1 MSARLPLKTLPLR
14 RWLALAMVTTFFVPV
29 VITGALVAHF
39 LTSSAF
45 TVDDAAQLL
54 REDTPRWTDRAW
66 QAETTDELAAE
77 GIDFVLMEDRREIYR
92 STPDPLA
99 GAGDEER
106 ARLVRTLNIATSE
119 PRLTAHIYGEQGSG
133 DGGPPGDPPFWLVPL
148 VGLTSLLVTLGSIAW
163 FLGRMVVKPLAATS
177 DAARRVATGN
187 LDVAL
192 PSSRVREVA
201 EVNTAFEAMG
211 AELRAS
217 LEHQA
222 ELEQERRLFIG
233 AIVHDLRTPLFSL
246 RGYLEGLEQ
255 GVADTPEKRA
265 RYVAVA
271 QEKAGALERLI
282 TDLFDYTRMEYL
294 DQAPNREAM
303 DLAALLGRL
312 VDGLQPQAEIK
323 EIMLTLDTPAEG
335 CTVDG
340 DAHLLTRAVENL
352 LDNALRYTPN
362 GGRVRVECRADAT
375 GVRFSVADSGP
386 GIPVDDLPHLFA
398 PLFRGETS
406 RNRRTGGAGLG
417 LTTARNIIRAHGGEL
432 TARNHID
439 GGAIFTGTLP
449 RVEPPTPDGAS
460 LSRRAAPS
468 PRHAEHPP
476 RHAELVE
483 ASGFHDGRPSPE
495 PGPSTDSE
503 AQDDESL
510 RR

>member
-14 RWLALAMVTTFFVPV
+14 RWLALALVTTLIVPMV
-29 VITGALVAHF
+29 VTGGLVAHF
-39 LTSSAF
+39 LTSSTF
-45 TVDDAAQLL
+45 TIDDAAQIL
-54 REDTPRWTDRAW
+54 RDDAPRWTDPSW
-66 QAETTDELAAE
+66 QTATADELAAE
-77 GIDFVLMEDRREIYR
+77 GIDFVLMEDGREIFR
-92 STPDPLA
+92 STPNPLA
-99 GAGDEER
+99 GTGADDS
-106 ARLVRTLNIATSE
+106 ARLVRTLDITTST
-119 PRLTAHIYGEQGSG
+119 PRRTAHIYGEQGSG
-133 DGGPPGDPPFWLVPL
+133 GGRPPGDPPFWLVPI
-148 VGLTSLLVTLGSIAW
+148 VGLIALMVTLVSIAW

-177 DAARRVATGN
+177 AAARQVATGN
-187 LDVAL
+187 LEVVL

-201 EVNTAFEAMG
+201 EVNTAFEAMS

-222 ELEQERRLFIG
+222 NLEQERRLFIG

-246 RGYLEGLEQ
+246 RGYLEGLAQ
-255 GVADTPEKRA
+255 GLADTPDKRA

-271 QEKAGALERLI
+271 QEKAAALERLI

-294 DQAPNREAM
+294 DQAPNREPM

-312 VDGLQPQAEIK
+312 VDGLQPQAETKSIR
-323 EIMLTLDTPAEG
+323 LTVDAAPAS
-335 CTVDG
+335 CIVDG

-362 GGRVRVECRADAT
+362 GGNVRVECGADAS
-375 GVRFSVADSGP
+375 GVRFTVADSGP

-439 GGAIFTGTLP
+439 GGAVFTGTLP
-449 RVEPPTPDGAS
+449 RVETAHQSIHDIE
-460 LSRRAAPS
+460 RN
-468 PRHAEHPP
+468 
-476 RHAELVE
+476 E
-483 ASGFHDGRPSPE
+483 AGV
-495 PGPSTDSE
+495 
-503 AQDDESL
+503 L
-510 RR
+510 